1 MMRGS
6 GDWRIEAS
14 GDWGSGDRRMM
25 TMMIVIFSDLCNLQ
39 YFFVNLWRSLAII
52 GNFCQFSAI
61 FGNLRQSLVIFNDLQ

>member
-25 TMMIVIFSDLCNLQ
+25 TMMIVIFSNLCNLQ
-39 YFFVNLWRSLAII
+39 YFLLIFGDHLRSLAIFI
-52 GNFCQFSAI
+52 NFRQSLAI
-61 FGNLRQSLVIFNDLQ
+61 FGNLW